1 MLKPINRHLPVHF
14 LNKDAPENLFHTL
27 SYRKIDDTPIYSLA
41 YVKEFRGELY
51 LWCINRHVVV
61 GTNLAQAFKYN
72 KEDYL
77 DFFYDGGV
85 YEVVFERYTNRVF
98 TTDRRDGS
106 RALRF
111 FEWDKYRT
119 EWSVNDEN
127 IRKVFK
133 YIKTAIKVT
142 ESDDFF
148 TTRDLRSDYVIQA
161 LAHSKCP
168 LVNTALLGP
177 SNKVWVD
184 AYRVYPRQE
193 YTVFATE
200 NFISYEEKP
209 ELVYLV
215 RRYENGRDNA
225 ENALNWLGY
234 TMPTTT
240 KKEEKKACQKSKTKK

>member
-14 LNKDAPENLFHTL
+14 LNEDVPENLFHTL

-51 LWCINRHVVV
+51 LWCINRHVLV

-77 DFFYDGGV
+77 DFFYDGGI

-106 RALRF
+106 RVLRF

-119 EWSVNDEN
+119 EWNVKDEN
-127 IRKVFK
+127 IRKVFG
-133 YIKTAIKVT
+133 YIKKAIKVT
-142 ESDDFF
+142 ESDNFF
-148 TTRDLRSDYVIQA
+148 TTKDLRSDYVIKA
-161 LAHSKCP
+161 MAHSKCP
-168 LVNTALLGP
+168 LVNTALLGS
-177 SNKVWVD
+177 SNKVWGD

-200 NFISYEEKP
+200 NLTSCEEKP
-209 ELVYLV
+209 ELIYLV
-215 RRYENGRDNA
+215 EHYRDGRENA
-225 ENALNWLGY
+225 ENSLKLLGY
-234 TMPTTT
+234 TMPVS
-240 KKEEKKACQKSKTKK
+240 KKVETCQKTKTKKK

>member
-1 MLKPINRHLPVHF
+1 MLKPINRYLPVY
-14 LNKDAPENLFHTL
+14 LDEDIAENLFHAL
-27 SYRKIDDTPIYSLA
+27 SYRKINDDPLYSLA
-41 YVKEFRGELY
+41 YVKDFRGELY
-51 LWCINRHVVV
+51 LWCVNRHVIA

-85 YEVVFERYTNRVF
+85 YEVVFERFTDRVF
-98 TTDRRDGS
+98 TTDRGDSYTR
-106 RALRF
+106 LRF
-111 FEWDKYRT
+111 FEWDKYRS
-119 EWSVNDEN
+119 EWGPKDEAIRN
-127 IRKVFK
+127 IFK
-133 YIKTAIKVT
+133 YIKKAIKVT

-148 TTRDLRSDYVIQA
+148 TTKDLRSDYVIKA

-168 LVNTALLGP
+168 LVNTALLG
-177 SNKVWVD
+177 SNNKVWGD

-215 RRYENGRDNA
+215 EHYRDGRENA

-234 TMPTTT
+234 TMPT
-240 KKEEKKACQKSKTKK
+240 KKAKEEETCQKTKTKKK